1 MRLLKNL
8 SKDKLAAISLIVIV
22 VTIITGIFAPLFA
35 PHDPNEVNMSL
46 RYASP
51 TWEYLLGNDHLGRC
65 ILSRIIYGIR
75 PSVLWV
81 LVALC
86 ISVLIGAVLG
96 FLAGYFRGK
105 VDAFI
110 MRICDIMLSFPGYVM
125 TLAIVGILG
134 VGLENILIAFILVK
148 WAWFARV
155 IRTSVMQYAELEY
168 VKFSKASGISNLR
181 IIYKHLIPV
190 TFSDIAVISS
200 SSIGS
205 MVLQISGFSFLGLGI
220 QAPNAEW
227 GMMLN
232 EAREVMFTS
241 PELTL
246 APGLA
251 IVIVVSSFNF
261 FADAL
266 QVALDPK
273 LMTSKSE
280 FEGRLEALKITYQ
293 EKEVANK
300 L

>member
-1 MRLLKNL
+1 MKIVRNL
-8 SKDKLAAISLIVIV
+8 STDKLAVISLIIIII
-22 VTIITGIFAPLFA
+22 TIIVGLFA
-35 PHDPNEVNMSL
+35 PFFAPYDPNEVNMGL

-51 TWEYLLGNDHLGRC
+51 SWEYLLGNDHLGRC

-81 LVALC
+81 LVALF

-96 FLAGYFRGK
+96 FLAGYFKGK
-105 VDAFI
+105 VDALI

-148 WAWFARV
+148 WAWFTRV
-155 IRTSVMQYAELEY
+155 IRTSVMQYSDLDY
-168 VKFSKASGISNLR
+168 VKFSKAAGISDLT
-181 IIYKHLIPV
+181 IMYKHLVPV

-205 MVLQISGFSFLGLGI
+205 MILQISGFSFLGLGI

-232 EAREVMFTS
+232 EAREVMFTR
-241 PELTL
+241 PELML
-246 APGLA
+246 APGFA
-251 IVIVVSSFNF
+251 IVLIVSAFHF
-261 FADAL
+261 FSDAL
-266 QVALDPK
+266 QVVLDPK
-273 LMTSKSE
+273 LITSKTKRE
-280 FEGRLEALKITYQ
+280 KKLETYNMTFQ

-300 L
+300 

>member
-1 MRLLKNL
+1 MRVLKNL
-8 SKDKLAAISLIVIV
+8 CKDKVAALSLMVIV
-22 VTIITGIFAPLFA
+22 VTLIAGIFAPLFA
-35 PHDPNEVNMSL
+35 PRDPSEINMSL
-46 RYASP
+46 RYGSP
-51 TWEYLLGNDHLGRC
+51 SWEYILGNDHLGRC

-81 LVALC
+81 LVALFV
-86 ISVLIGAVLG
+86 SVSIGAVLG

-105 VDAFI
+105 VDAAI

-148 WAWFARV
+148 WAWFTRV
-155 IRTSVMQYAELEY
+155 IRTSVMQYSDLDY
-168 VKFSKASGISNLR
+168 VKFSKASGISDLK
-181 IIYKHLIPV
+181 IIYKHLVPV

-200 SSIGS
+200 SSMGS
-205 MVLQISGFSFLGLGI
+205 MILQISGFSFLGLGI

-232 EAREVMFTS
+232 EAREVMFTR
-241 PELTL
+241 PELML

-251 IVIVVSSFNF
+251 VVIVVSSLNF
-261 FADAL
+261 LSDAL
-266 QVALDPK
+266 QVAIDPK
-273 LMTSKSE
+273 LITSNNKFAGKLETSKIK
-280 FEGRLEALKITYQ
+280 FQ